1 MPGGFRP
8 SQDDSQHADSRHH
21 SGASGGRDHRQRQ
34 RRHGAMSRTMIAVRR
49 RLMVMVPSGTDGVEL
64 AQAIVSPPSPSDD
77 A

>member
-1 MPGGFRP
+1 
-8 SQDDSQHADSRHH
+8 
-21 SGASGGRDHRQRQ
+21 
-34 RRHGAMSRTMIAVRR
+34 MSRTMIAVRR